1 MAQRR
6 RKPQEGGTPERVIP
20 PLGWLFLACALG
32 MYFFAFQ
39 IPWIGKLCIF
49 MGNVSLLLA
58 VGCFGYWL
66 FLHPEKVHFLKAKT
80 HYSGSKLDLAVIY
93 SASMNNFLYQAKAVI
108 PDPYDPRYQQVPL
121 VNQTRNGLRIEAIGN
136 LRGWLISDNFRD
148 SLESFLNRHG
158 YDVSIQSASYK
169 QDGWVYYT
177 LIRGIKSDRLR
188 F

>member
-1 MAQRR
+1 MSKRR

-39 IPWIGKLCIF
+39 LPWLGRLCIF
-49 MGNVSLLLA
+49 AGNFSLVLSL
-58 VGCFGYWL
+58 GCLGYWL
-66 FLHPEKVHFLKAKT
+66 YIHPEKVYFLKRK
-80 HYSGSKLDLAVIY
+80 SSNSKFRLKLEIIR
-93 SASMNNFLYQAKAVI
+93 SPSMKNFLYQAKAVI

-121 VNQTRNGLRIEAIGN
+121 VNQTRDGLKIEAIGN
-136 LRGWLISDNFRD
+136 LRDWLISDNFRD

-158 YDVSIQSASYK
+158 CDVSIQSAHYK
-169 QDGWVYYT
+169 QDGWVHYT
-177 LIRGIKSDRLR
+177 LIKGIKSDRLR